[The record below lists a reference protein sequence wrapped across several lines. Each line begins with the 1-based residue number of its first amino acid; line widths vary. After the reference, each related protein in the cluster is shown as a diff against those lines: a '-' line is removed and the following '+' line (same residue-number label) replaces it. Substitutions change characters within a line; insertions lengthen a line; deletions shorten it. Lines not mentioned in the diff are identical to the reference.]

1 MSNPSAVAHLSIG
14 GVTIKQD
21 ADGRFCL
28 NDLHKAAGGEDRH
41 APDRFLRLDST
52 VELVDALSNSPE
64 MENKNPVATKA
75 GRYGGTF
82 TAKEIAIAY
91 ANWISAPFYLKVI
104 RTFDAFVTG
113 RLDTLPMLAN
123 LDQLLESVI
132 TSPAVMTRL
141 GAMFKAVFIKQ
152 ANDAINERLPA
163 LVEAAQA
170 RSIVNVVPGISAG
183 EVWHD
188 MLHLPTLR
196 NGPQYLS
203 RVLRKLGC
211 RIEGEGCAKARRG
224 SVIMFDRDKVKN
236 QIKHSGLEKFMREY
250 VAGRLGQVALFP
262 ISASMLYK
270 AKPGSR

>member
-1 MSNPSAVAHLSIG
+1 MH
-14 GVTIKQD
+14 
-21 ADGRFCL
+21 
-28 NDLHKAAGGEDRH
+28 
-41 APDRFLRLDST
+41 
-52 VELVDALSNSPE
+52 
-64 MENKNPVATKA
+64 
-75 GRYGGTF
+75 
-82 TAKEIAIAY
+82 
-91 ANWISAPFYLKVI
+91 
-104 RTFDAFVTG
+104 
-113 RLDTLPMLAN
+113 
-123 LDQLLESVI
+123 
-132 TSPAVMTRL
+132 RL
-141 GAMFKAVFIKQ
+141 GGMFKAVFIKQ

-163 LVEAAQA
+163 LVEAPAA

-196 NGPQYLS
+196 NGPLYLS
-203 RVLRKLGC
+203 NVLRKLGC

-236 QIKHSGLEKFMREY
+236 QIKYGGLEKFMREY